1 MTSNKPLNK
10 ILLKYSGEAVAGS
23 AGQGIDPEILHFMS
37 REIKSV
43 VKQNVAVGVV
53 IGGGNL
59 FRGQELNQDGIDR
72 VAGDHMGMLATVMNG
87 IALRD
92 SLERNG
98 IKTRVMS
105 AIPMPGIV
113 EHYDRRRAIHL
124 LDDGFVVIFTA
135 GTGNPFF
142 TTDTA
147 ACLRGIEINADV
159 VLKATKVD
167 GVYSDDPKTNPEAQ
181 LFDSISFDEAIQKN
195 LKVMDT
201 TALTLARDNDM
212 KIKVF
217 NYESEGALLGIVK
230 GEDIGTLIT
239 NG

>member
-1 MTSNKPLNK
+1 MSSHPLKK
-10 ILLKYSGEAVAGS
+10 ILLKYSGEAVAGA
-23 AGQGIDPEILHFMS
+23 AGQGIDPKILHFMS

-43 VKQNVAVGVV
+43 VEKNVSVGLV

-113 EHYDRRRAIHL
+113 EHYDRRLAIQL
-124 LDDGFVVIFTA
+124 LDEGFVVIFTA

-147 ACLRGIEINADV
+147 ACLRAIEINADLM
-159 VLKATKVD
+159 LKATKVD
-167 GVYSDDPKTNPEAQ
+167 GVYSEDPKKNPSANFFAS
-181 LFDSISFDEAIQKN
+181 LTFDEAIQKN

-212 KIKVF
+212 NIKVF
-217 NYESEGALLGIVK
+217 NFESEGALLDIVK
-230 GEDIGTLIT
+230 GEEIGTLIS

>member
-1 MTSNKPLNK
+1 VSSLAYSK
-10 ILLKYSGEAVAGS
+10 ILLKYSGEAVAGNQE
-23 AGQGIDPEILHFMS
+23 QGIDPKILRFMS
-37 REIKSV
+37 NEIKSIV
-43 VKQNVAVGVV
+43 NLNVSVGLV

-59 FRGQELNQDGIDR
+59 FRGKQLNQDGIDR
-72 VAGDHMGMLATVMNG
+72 VAGDHMGMLATMMNG

-105 AIPMPGIV
+105 AIPMPGVV
-113 EHYDRRRAIHL
+113 EHFDRRIAMQL
-124 LDDGFVVIFTA
+124 LDAGFVVIFTA

-147 ACLRGIEINADV
+147 ACLRAIEINADIM
-159 VLKATKVD
+159 LKATKVD
-167 GVYSDDPKTNPEAQ
+167 GVFSEDPNINPKATFFNS
-181 LFDSISFDEAIQKN
+181 LSFEEAISKN

-201 TALTLARDNDM
+201 TALTLARDNGM

-217 NYESEGALLGIVK
+217 NFKKENALLDIVK
-230 GEDIGTLIT
+230 GETIGTLLE

>member
-1 MTSNKPLNK
+1 VSSLTFKR

-23 AGQGIDPEILHFMS
+23 KEQGIDPSVLHFMS
-37 REIKSV
+37 NEIKSIV
-43 VKQNVAVGVV
+43 SKKVAVGLV

-59 FRGQELNQDGIDR
+59 FRGEELNQDGIDR

-92 SLERNG
+92 SLERLG
-98 IKTRVMS
+98 VKTRVMS

-113 EHYDRRRAIHL
+113 EHYDRRLAIQL
-124 LDDGFVVIFTA
+124 LEAGFVVIFTA

-147 ACLRGIEINADV
+147 ACLRAIEVGADLM
-159 VLKATKVD
+159 LKATKVD
-167 GVYSDDPKTNPEAQ
+167 GVYSDDPKINPEAS
-181 LFDSISFDEAIQKN
+181 LYKTLTFNEAISKN

-201 TALTLARDNDM
+201 TALTLARDNEM

-217 NYESEGALLGIVK
+217 NFRKEGALLDIVDG
-230 GEDIGTLIT
+230 GEEGTIIT

>member
-1 MTSNKPLNK
+1 MSSLAYSK
-10 ILLKYSGEAVAGS
+10 ILLKYSGEAVAGNQE
-23 AGQGIDPEILHFMS
+23 QGIDPQILRFMS
-37 REIKSV
+37 NEIKSIV
-43 VKQNVAVGVV
+43 NLNVSVGLV

-59 FRGQELNQDGIDR
+59 FRGEQLNQDGIDR
-72 VAGDHMGMLATVMNG
+72 VAGDHMGMLATMMNG

-105 AIPMPGIV
+105 AIPMPGVV
-113 EHYDRRRAIHL
+113 EHFDRRIAMQL
-124 LDDGFVVIFTA
+124 LDAGFVVIFTA

-147 ACLRGIEINADV
+147 ACLRAIEINADV
-159 VLKATKVD
+159 MLKATKVD
-167 GVYSDDPKTNPEAQ
+167 GVFSEDPNINPKATFYNS
-181 LFDSISFDEAIQKN
+181 LSFEEAISKN

-201 TALTLARDNDM
+201 TALTLARDNGM

-217 NYESEGALLGIVK
+217 NFKKENALLDIVK
-230 GEDIGTLIT
+230 GETIGTLLE

>member
-1 MTSNKPLNK
+1 MSSLAYSK
-10 ILLKYSGEAVAGS
+10 ILLKYSGEAVAGNQE
-23 AGQGIDPEILHFMS
+23 QGIDPQILRFMS
-37 REIKSV
+37 NEIKSIV
-43 VKQNVAVGVV
+43 NLNVSVGLV

-59 FRGQELNQDGIDR
+59 FRGEQLNQDGIDR
-72 VAGDHMGMLATVMNG
+72 VAGDHMGMLATMMNG

-105 AIPMPGIV
+105 AIPMPGVV
-113 EHYDRRRAIHL
+113 EHFDRRIAMQL
-124 LDDGFVVIFTA
+124 LDAGFVVIFTA

-147 ACLRGIEINADV
+147 ACLRAIEINADIM
-159 VLKATKVD
+159 LKATKVD
-167 GVYSDDPKTNPEAQ
+167 GVFSEDPNINPKATFFNS
-181 LFDSISFDEAIQKN
+181 LSFEEAISKN

-201 TALTLARDNDM
+201 TALTLARDNGM

-217 NYESEGALLGIVK
+217 NFKKENALLDIVK
-230 GEDIGTLIT
+230 GETIGTLLE

>member
-1 MTSNKPLNK
+1 MSSLTFKR

-23 AGQGIDPEILHFMS
+23 KEQGIDPSVLHFMS
-37 REIKSV
+37 NEIKSIV
-43 VKQNVAVGVV
+43 SKKVAVGLV

-59 FRGQELNQDGIDR
+59 FRGEELNQDGIDR

-92 SLERNG
+92 SLERLG
-98 IKTRVMS
+98 VKTRVMS

-113 EHYDRRRAIHL
+113 EHYDRRLAIQL
-124 LDDGFVVIFTA
+124 LEAGFVVIFTA

-147 ACLRGIEINADV
+147 ACLRAIEVGADLM
-159 VLKATKVD
+159 LKATKVD
-167 GVYSDDPKTNPEAQ
+167 GVYSDDPKINPEAS
-181 LFDSISFDEAIQKN
+181 LYRTLTFNEAISKN

-201 TALTLARDNDM
+201 TALTLARDNEM

-217 NYESEGALLGIVK
+217 NFRKEGALLDIVDG
-230 GEDIGTLIT
+230 GEEGTIIA

>member
-1 MTSNKPLNK
+1 MTKNISLNK
-10 ILLKYSGEAVAGS
+10 ILLKYSGEAVAGI
-23 AGQGIDPEILHFMS
+23 AGQGIDPKILHYMS
-37 REIKSV
+37 KEIKSV
-43 VKQNVAVGVV
+43 VEQNVAVGLV

-113 EHYDRRRAIHL
+113 EHYDRRLAIHL
-124 LDDGFVVIFTA
+124 LDEGFVVIFTA

-147 ACLRGIEINADV
+147 ACLRGVEINADLM
-159 VLKATKVD
+159 LKATKVD
-167 GVYSDDPKTNPEAQ
+167 GVYSDCLLYTSDAA
-181 LFDSISFDEAIQKN
+181 DE
-195 LKVMDT
+195 
-201 TALTLARDNDM
+201 
-212 KIKVF
+212 
-217 NYESEGALLGIVK
+217 
-230 GEDIGTLIT
+230 
-239 NG
+239 

>member
-1 MTSNKPLNK
+1 MITHKPLNR
-10 ILLKYSGEAVAGS
+10 ILLKYSGEAVAGL
-23 AGQGIDPEILHFMS
+23 AGQGIDPKILHFMS

-43 VKQNVAVGVV
+43 IEKNVAVGVV

-113 EHYDRRRAIHL
+113 EHYDRRRAIQL
-124 LDDGFVVIFTA
+124 LDEGFVVIFTA

-147 ACLRGIEINADV
+147 ACLRGIEIDADV
-159 VLKATKVD
+159 MLKATKVD
-167 GVYSDDPKTNPEAQ
+167 GVYSDDPQKNPEAT
-181 LFDSISFDEAIQKN
+181 LFDSLTFDEAIQKN
-195 LKVMDT
+195 LRVMDT
-201 TALTLARDNDM
+201 TALTLARDNQM
-212 KIKVF
+212 NIKVF
-217 NYESEGALLGIVK
+217 NYESEGALLDIVNGK
-230 GEDIGTLIT
+230 EIGTLIS

>member
-1 MTSNKPLNK
+1 MSSLAYSK
-10 ILLKYSGEAVAGS
+10 ILLKYSGEAVAGNQE
-23 AGQGIDPEILHFMS
+23 QGIDPQILRFMS
-37 REIKSV
+37 NEIKSIV
-43 VKQNVAVGVV
+43 NLNVSVGLV

-59 FRGQELNQDGIDR
+59 FRGEQLNQDGIDR
-72 VAGDHMGMLATVMNG
+72 VAGDHMGMLATMMNG

-105 AIPMPGIV
+105 AIPMPGVV
-113 EHYDRRRAIHL
+113 EHFDRRIAMQL
-124 LDDGFVVIFTA
+124 LDAGFVVIFTA

-147 ACLRGIEINADV
+147 ACLRAIEINADV
-159 VLKATKVD
+159 MLKATKVD
-167 GVYSDDPKTNPEAQ
+167 GVFSEDPNINPKATFYNA
-181 LFDSISFDEAIQKN
+181 LSFEEAISKN

-201 TALTLARDNDM
+201 TALTLARDNGM

-217 NYESEGALLGIVK
+217 NFKKENALLDIVK
-230 GEDIGTLIT
+230 GETIGTLLE

>member
-1 MTSNKPLNK
+1 MITSEPLKK
-10 ILLKYSGEAVAGS
+10 ILLKYSGEAVAGL
-23 AGQGIDPEILHFMS
+23 AGQGIDPKILHFMS
-37 REIKSV
+37 REIKSIV
-43 VKQNVAVGVV
+43 EQNVAVGLV

-124 LDDGFVVIFTA
+124 LDEGFVVIFTA
-135 GTGNPFF
+135 G
-142 TTDTA
+142 
-147 ACLRGIEINADV
+147 
-159 VLKATKVD
+159 KK
-167 GVYSDDPKTNPEAQ
+167 
-181 LFDSISFDEAIQKN
+181 
-195 LKVMDT
+195 
-201 TALTLARDNDM
+201 
-212 KIKVF
+212 
-217 NYESEGALLGIVK
+217 
-230 GEDIGTLIT
+230 
-239 NG
+239 

>member
-1 MTSNKPLNK
+1 VITQKPLNR
-10 ILLKYSGEAVAGS
+10 ILLKYSGEAVAGL
-23 AGQGIDPEILHFMS
+23 AGQGIDPKILHFMS

-43 VKQNVAVGVV
+43 VEKNVAVGVV

-113 EHYDRRRAIHL
+113 EHYDRRRVIQL
-124 LDDGFVVIFTA
+124 LDEGFVVIFTA

-147 ACLRGIEINADV
+147 ACLRGIEIDADLM
-159 VLKATKVD
+159 LKATKVD
-167 GVYSDDPKTNPEAQ
+167 GVYSDDPKKNSEAT
-181 LFDSISFDEAIQKN
+181 LFDSLTFDEAIQKN
-195 LKVMDT
+195 LRVMDT
-201 TALTLARDNDM
+201 TALTLARDNQM
-212 KIKVF
+212 NIKVF
-217 NYESEGALLGIVK
+217 NYESEGALLDIVNGK
-230 GEDIGTLIT
+230 EIGTLIS

>member
-1 MTSNKPLNK
+1 MITSKPLKK
-10 ILLKYSGEAVAGS
+10 ILLKYSGEAVAGL
-23 AGQGIDPEILHFMS
+23 AGQGIDPKILHFMS

-43 VKQNVAVGVV
+43 VEKNVSVGLV

-124 LDDGFVVIFTA
+124 LDEGFVVIFTA

-142 TTDTA
+142 TTDSA
-147 ACLRGIEINADV
+147 AALRATELGAEIV
-159 VLKATKVD
+159 IKGTKVNGIYD
-167 GVYSDDPKTNPEAQ
+167 RDPEKHNNAKKYSN
-181 LFDSISFDEAIQKN
+181 ISFDKVLRKN
-195 LKVMDT
+195 LRVMDL
-201 TALTLARDNDM
+201 TAITLCKENNLPIQVFDI
-212 KIKVF
+212 KIP
-217 NYESEGALLGIVK
+217 GALKQIILG
-230 GEDIGTLIT
+230 DHIGTLVSD
-239 NG
+239 

>member
-1 MTSNKPLNK
+1 MSSQTYQR
-10 ILLKYSGEAVAGS
+10 ILLKYSGEAVAGDED
-23 AGQGIDPEILHFMS
+23 QGFDPKVLDFMS
-37 REIKSV
+37 KEIISIVDKGV
-43 VKQNVAVGVV
+43 CVGLV

-59 FRGQELNQDGIDR
+59 FRGEKLNQDGMDR

-92 SLERNG
+92 ALERDG

-113 EHYDRRRAIHL
+113 EHFDRRIATQL
-124 LDDGFVVIFTA
+124 LEAGFVVIFTA

-147 ACLRGIEINADV
+147 ACLRGIEIGADLM
-159 VLKATKVD
+159 LKATKVD
-167 GVYSDDPKTNPEAQ
+167 GVYSDDPNLNKDAEVYPSLT
-181 LFDSISFDEAIQKN
+181 FDDAIDKK

-201 TALTLARDNDM
+201 TALTLARVNNL

-217 NYESEGALLGIVK
+217 NFKKEGGLLDIVNGK
-230 GEDIGTLIT
+230 KLGTLIS

>member
-1 MTSNKPLNK
+1 MITHKPLNR
-10 ILLKYSGEAVAGS
+10 ILLKYSGEAVAGL
-23 AGQGIDPEILHFMS
+23 AGQGIDPKILHFMS

-43 VKQNVAVGVV
+43 VEKNVAVGVV

-105 AIPMPGIV
+105 AIPTPGIV
-113 EHYDRRRAIHL
+113 EHYDRRRAIQL
-124 LDDGFVVIFTA
+124 LDEGFVVIFTA

-147 ACLRGIEINADV
+147 ACLRGIEIDADIM
-159 VLKATKVD
+159 LKATKVD
-167 GVYSDDPKTNPEAQ
+167 GVYSDDPKKNPEAT
-181 LFDSISFDEAIQKN
+181 LFDSLTFDEAIQKN
-195 LKVMDT
+195 LRVMDT
-201 TALTLARDNDM
+201 TALTLARDNQM
-212 KIKVF
+212 NIKVF
-217 NYESEGALLGIVK
+217 NYESEGALLDIVNGK
-230 GEDIGTLIT
+230 EIGTLIS